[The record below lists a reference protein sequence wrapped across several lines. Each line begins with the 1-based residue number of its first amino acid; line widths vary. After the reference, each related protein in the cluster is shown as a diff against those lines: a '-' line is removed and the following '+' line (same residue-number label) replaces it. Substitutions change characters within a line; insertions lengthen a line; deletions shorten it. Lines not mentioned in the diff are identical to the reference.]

1 MTDIDP
7 DLRPLFQLPSLSQP
21 KSPGDDKTLNRRSSD
36 PQPPRTPRQTKPQ
49 SRKSMPSLPP
59 SQQCNNSQPLK
70 IVNQDNPETQDEVIN
85 PQPNT
90 KYSSSTYTTTLTVAT
105 NETQSQP
112 KLATSPPL
120 HDTTFFNQPRM
131 SSEVSDVKRVDSF
144 ETLNW

>member
-1 MTDIDP
+1 
-7 DLRPLFQLPSLSQP
+7 
-21 KSPGDDKTLNRRSSD
+21 
-36 PQPPRTPRQTKPQ
+36 
-49 SRKSMPSLPP
+49 MPSLPP
-59 SQQCNNSQPLK
+59 SQQCYNSQPLK
-70 IVNQDNPETQDEVIN
+70 IVNQDNHETQEEVIN

-120 HDTTFFNQPRM
+120 QDTVFFNQPRM
-131 SSEVSDVKRVDSF
+131 SSEVSEVKRVDSF